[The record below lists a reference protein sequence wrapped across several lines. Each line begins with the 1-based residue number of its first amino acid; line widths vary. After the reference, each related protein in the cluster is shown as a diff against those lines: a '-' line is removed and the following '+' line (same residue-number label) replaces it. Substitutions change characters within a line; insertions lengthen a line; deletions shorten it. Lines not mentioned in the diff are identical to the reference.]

1 MLGENTPGAQV
12 AFRPHLSALHVLAD
26 RNRAALFEL
35 DGRNVYVS
43 SEIAT
48 VYLRDSPR
56 EVQLEFS
63 PKELPM
69 CESKTEI
76 MRVVSGYGSG

>member
-12 AFRPHLSALHVLAD
+12 AFPALICSPRVGGQKPSSS
-26 RNRAALFEL
+26 EL
-35 DGRNVYVS
+35 DQRNVYVA

-63 PKELPM
+63 SKGLPM

-76 MRVVSGYGSG
+76 MCVVSGYGLG